1 MFPMATSANTNQ
13 VPSAETV
20 PIITKDNAQAIVEA
34 AKQGDKNAIKTIN
47 NLDCFNT
54 EKIQQKG
61 TLKVSSKEGNKE
73 YYFNDGSSITMSVG
87 REISPENTI
96 SATNYTDWGMAQWKI
111 LGVEVARYYI
121 YHEIELAA
129 IVGMG
134 GVLTI
139 GMIVTQFP
147 HILYNNMVLKCILEM
162 SMMFAGK
169 LEELENLQTYRQV

>member
-1 MFPMATSANTNQ
+1 MKKSRSFIVITLCLILLSMFPMAASANTNQ

-121 YHEIELAA
+121 YHEIELADDRRPW
-129 IVGMG
+129 VE
-134 GVLTI
+134 
-139 GMIVTQFP
+139 
-147 HILYNNMVLKCILEM
+147 Y
-162 SMMFAGK
+162 
-169 LEELENLQTYRQV
+169 

>member
-1 MFPMATSANTNQ
+1 MKKSRSFIVITLCLILLSMFPMAASANTNQ

-73 YYFNDGSSITMSVG
+73 YYFNDGSSIHNEC
-87 REISPENTI
+87 RERNKP
-96 SATNYTDWGMAQWKI
+96 
-111 LGVEVARYYI
+111 
-121 YHEIELAA
+121 
-129 IVGMG
+129 
-134 GVLTI
+134 
-139 GMIVTQFP
+139 
-147 HILYNNMVLKCILEM
+147 
-162 SMMFAGK
+162 
-169 LEELENLQTYRQV
+169 